1 MYFEKIECCSTI
13 IFSFFN
19 LHELCKLKTTLWNK
33 TIQTSVAFLLFQ
45 YKTNHILYKNI
56 LSKQYTA
63 QQINDT
69 HILFFTDHY
78 LCQSIYHDFKSF
90 LFGVF
95 QNMITSVPASAPA
108 PAPAPDHFYLATRQF
123 RLFFVQLIDPQTLI
137 IFIQMD
143 NHSIFYTIMTKG
155 NSQAPPPAP
164 QPQPAPDTTGY
175 LIKNNEQVQDDAFI
189 LSLFYRNESYL

>member
-1 MYFEKIECCSTI
+1 MYFEEIDCCSTI

-33 TIQTSVAFLLFQ
+33 TIQKSVAFLLFQ

-78 LCQSIYHDFKSF
+78 LCQSIYYDFKSF

-95 QNMITSVPASAPA
+95 QTMTTSSSAPG
-108 PAPAPDHFYLATRQF
+108 PAPDHFYLATRQF
-123 RLFFVQLIDPQTLI
+123 RLFFVQLKDPQTLI

-143 NHSIFYTIMTKG
+143 NHSIFYTLMTKK
-155 NSQAPPPAP
+155 NSQPHAPHPPHLSR
-164 QPQPAPDTTGY
+164 DTTGY

-189 LSLFYRNESYL
+189 LSLFYRNESNI